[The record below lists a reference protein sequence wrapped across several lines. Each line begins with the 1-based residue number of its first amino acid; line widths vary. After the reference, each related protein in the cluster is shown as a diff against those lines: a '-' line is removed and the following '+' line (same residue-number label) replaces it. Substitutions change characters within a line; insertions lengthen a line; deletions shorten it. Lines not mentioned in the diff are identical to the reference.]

1 MKIFHIPLMWI
12 GTAMLPTVA
21 LAQEKF
27 EEPLCKAASEGLVVE
42 LVYDKDVSKGCEP
55 RIVDVHQVG
64 LGKNGI
70 LYLHGWQSRG
80 CTKGR
85 DYESK
90 RVFRFD
96 KIKEVDIVEGEF
108 GEKSIA
114 AKADGWDGCLG
125 SNCFI
130 ERMVCE

>member
-21 LAQEKF
+21 LAKEKF